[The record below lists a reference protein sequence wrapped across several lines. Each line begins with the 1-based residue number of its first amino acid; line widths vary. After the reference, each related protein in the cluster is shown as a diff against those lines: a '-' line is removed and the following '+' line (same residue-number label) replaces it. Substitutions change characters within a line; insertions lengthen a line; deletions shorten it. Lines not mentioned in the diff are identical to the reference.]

1 MKSKLSGWKD
11 VFLFTLEQTLK
22 SKAFRIS
29 FIIMI
34 LLALAASP
42 VINMISSGEEENN
55 NYTITKMYVSD
66 ETGYFD
72 ADMVRA
78 ILAEGG
84 WEVQIDMGGA
94 SSGAVYEELCARVD
108 EKENNAVLL
117 SITAAQGPVEMF
129 LEYSKNGEIG
139 KTELAAFKEV
149 LHTALIKCRFQM
161 LEIRDEQR
169 ELLSA
174 EVITSVVHMGGNGE
188 IIMEEDTSI
197 SGFEYGFLYALLFI
211 GMMICMMTGSQVA
224 TSIVEEKSSRVVEYL
239 LTSIRPFS
247 IIVGK
252 VLAMLCVVMLE
263 VVGMILVFVVSNS
276 ITEQRTGQN
285 VLENMISPEIL
296 GQLNPFN
303 IVLGL
308 VFMALGMIFYAT
320 LAGLAGAT
328 VSRMEELGEGLVMFS
343 ITILVGLYIGIGAA
357 ASLLNAGDNSF
368 AVFAMLFPIS
378 SPFLIPGAIVIG
390 KAQVWVIVVAFVLL
404 VGLVSLL
411 FWFVSRVY
419 EALIVY
425 NGNRIKIGQLLKM
438 KS

>member
-108 EKENNAVLL
+108 ERENNAVLL

-188 IIMEEDTSI
+188 IIMEQDTSL
-197 SGFEYGFLYALLFI
+197 SGFQYGFL
-211 GMMICMMTGSQVA
+211 
-224 TSIVEEKSSRVVEYL
+224 
-239 LTSIRPFS
+239 
-247 IIVGK
+247 
-252 VLAMLCVVMLE
+252 
-263 VVGMILVFVVSNS
+263 
-276 ITEQRTGQN
+276 
-285 VLENMISPEIL
+285 
-296 GQLNPFN
+296 
-303 IVLGL
+303 
-308 VFMALGMIFYAT
+308 
-320 LAGLAGAT
+320 
-328 VSRMEELGEGLVMFS
+328 
-343 ITILVGLYIGIGAA
+343 
-357 ASLLNAGDNSF
+357 
-368 AVFAMLFPIS
+368 
-378 SPFLIPGAIVIG
+378 
-390 KAQVWVIVVAFVLL
+390 
-404 VGLVSLL
+404 
-411 FWFVSRVY
+411 
-419 EALIVY
+419 
-425 NGNRIKIGQLLKM
+425 
-438 KS
+438 